1 MKTKRKPTQ
10 KKRIRQG
17 RKNTQKNVK
26 KRNHH
31 QTGGEQ
37 LLVDF
42 STMKNTGRTDDM
54 MSNQCFWIS
63 LRDFLNHYLDT
74 EEKITVNKLRTLVE
88 NENLHLNCKTEMF
101 DYESHKEALNY
112 ISEMYDL
119 KITIYDVDDKNKI
132 DVIERNTTF
141 GRENGLPIHIAF
153 YPYGHFELI
162 TKIDGATV
170 LPARSETTIPLP
182 PVRGN
187 TTRKNRPNAPSSD
200 ESKHSRTQKKYT

>member
-1 MKTKRKPTQ
+1 MKTKRNIQ
-10 KKRIRQG
+10 KTRVRVRQ

-26 KRNHH
+26 KRNH
-31 QTGGEQ
+31 QKGGEE

-54 MSNQCFWIS
+54 SNQCFWIS
-63 LRDFLNHYLDT
+63 LCDFLNNYLET

-88 NENLHLNCKTEMF
+88 NENLPLNCKTEMF
-101 DYESHKEALNY
+101 DYESHKEALKY
-112 ISEMYDL
+112 ISEMYNL

-132 DVIERNTTF
+132 DIIERNATF
-141 GRENGLPIHIAF
+141 GVENGMPIHIAF

-170 LPARSETTIPLP
+170 LPARADTTIPLP
-182 PVRGN
+182 SVRGN
-187 TTRKNRPNAPSSD
+187 TTRKNRPNTPSSD